1 MQVSWHNG
9 VHERD
14 SCPKGK
20 GRTLTNPAKHFGKK
34 NKFADRFIVTTTYVG
49 TKNIQLINYKN
60 IVFNHMHNG
69 SPQLIFSVSI
79 ICLLIQ
85 KFSQYTHLSL
95 TKYNT

>member
-1 MQVSWHNG
+1 MEFMREILV
-9 VHERD
+9 ERGMVGL
-14 SCPKGK
+14 S
-20 GRTLTNPAKHFGKK
+20 RTLPNISGKK
-34 NKFADRFIVTTTYVG
+34 NIFADRFIVTTTYVG

>member
-1 MQVSWHNG
+1 MEFMIEILVQ
-9 VHERD
+9 R
-14 SCPKGK
+14 GK
-20 GRTLTNPAKHFGKK
+20 VGLSRTLPNISGKK
-34 NKFADRFIVTTTYVG
+34 IFADRFIVTTTYVG